1 MRMEIYRY
9 KFPLECYYA
18 IKIKA
23 LRIKAEME
31 NQLMAR
37 GRYVW

>member
-18 IKIKA
+18 IKA